1 MEPFVLSK
9 LKNNCKIVIVVK
21 LRRGRATFLWT
32 GQTTLET
39 SDLRLESG
47 DVLTGTDDDGCG
59 LVVDGHGPVV
69 GRDREP
75 AAHLVEAPVHHGS
88 VVGIN
93 LDSLPQHFQRQS
105 LCTFR
110 LMEMTSVTDSSGE
123 VPHSLGRDRTK
134 N

>member
-21 LRRGRATFLWT
+21 LGRGWDTFLWT
-32 GQTTLET
+32 GQRKLET
-39 SDLRLESG
+39 LDLRMAG
-47 DVLTGTDDDGCG
+47 HILTRSDDDGGG

-69 GRDREP
+69 GGHREP
-75 AAHLVEAPVHHGS
+75 ATHLVEAPVHHGS

-93 LDSLPQHFQRQS
+93 LDSFFQHFQRQS

-110 LMEMTSVTDSSGE
+110 D
-123 VPHSLGRDRTK
+123 
-134 N
+134 

>member
-21 LRRGRATFLWT
+21 LRRGRDTFLWT
-32 GQTTLET
+32 DKTLNLRPQT
-39 SDLRLESG
+39 SG
-47 DVLTGTDDDGCG
+47 WILTRADDDSGG

-69 GRDREP
+69 GRHREP

-93 LDSLPQHFQRQS
+93 LDSFFQHFQRQS

-110 LMEMTSVTDSSGE
+110 D
-123 VPHSLGRDRTK
+123 
-134 N
+134 